1 NWVRY
6 CDYGI
11 VVYRLS
17 TGAFGTS
24 TAGNQ
29 YAWNSIHSNTLDAE
43 IGILYSTYS
52 STLTA
57 YHNWWG
63 SNPTF
68 SVGPN
73 ANFYHDYPLGSDPWY
88 GFAKVSGIA
97 STADSDI
104 NQINTPSENKGTL
117 LEGIELRLNKKYKEA
132 MDFFISYIKEYPS
145 DQQAYVELYNCRSK
159 ETTPELINF
168 FNSLPKEASKDHKL
182 LLSYL
187 LLNEGNIEEAKK
199 VNELIINENSNTSL
213 SAKARINNI
222 YISLY
227 NENKIETAVSA
238 FSSILNTK
246 DFETT
251 KEFEDMEYAIQSYAR
266 INNKTIPNFSIS
278 KNSDEQNA
286 ASTNIAEEFNL
297 VGNYPNPFNP
307 ATTITYVLPSD
318 GLVQIKIFDIL
329 GREIETLVSDFKSSG
344 KHSISWDG
352 SKFASGMYFCSV
364 TFKNQTLYKKML
376 MVK

>member
-1 NWVRY
+1 
-6 CDYGI
+6 
-11 VVYRLS
+11 
-17 TGAFGTS
+17 
-24 TAGNQ
+24 
-29 YAWNSIHSNTLDAE
+29 
-43 IGILYSTYS
+43 
-52 STLTA
+52 
-57 YHNWWG
+57 
-63 SNPTF
+63 
-68 SVGPN
+68 
-73 ANFYHDYPLGSDPWY
+73 
-88 GFAKVSGIA
+88 
-97 STADSDI
+97 
-104 NQINTPSENKGTL
+104 

-364 TFKNQTLYKKML
+364 TFKNQILYKKML